1 MLLYEVKKGS
11 ERAQLIELSTKDS
24 LAIDKSPRRWVKEV
38 TEVSD
43 ALYFI
48 SIVRIVR
55 KTFLEIFHAIIIYA
69 I

>member
-1 MLLYEVKKGS
+1 MLLCEVKKGR

-24 LAIDKSPRRWVKEV
+24 LAIDKSPWRWVKGV

-43 ALYFI
+43 ALSFV

-55 KTFLEIFHAIIIYA
+55 KTFSEIFHAIIIYA

>member
-43 ALYFI
+43 ALYFV